1 MVDPTSSLKVG
12 GVIGACAAAGV
23 QPRPLALRK
32 SVAPAGLPTPSSLP
46 SVNPTPGRNRL
57 DKRLAPMPTAGD
69 GVRVN
74 APPEQSTQ
82 SSEAVVE
89 PEKKDSPQTRQNVDM
104 LLVDVD

>member
-1 MVDPTSSLKVG
+1 
-12 GVIGACAAAGV
+12 
-23 QPRPLALRK
+23 
-32 SVAPAGLPTPSSLP
+32 
-46 SVNPTPGRNRL
+46 
-57 DKRLAPMPTAGD
+57 MPTAGD